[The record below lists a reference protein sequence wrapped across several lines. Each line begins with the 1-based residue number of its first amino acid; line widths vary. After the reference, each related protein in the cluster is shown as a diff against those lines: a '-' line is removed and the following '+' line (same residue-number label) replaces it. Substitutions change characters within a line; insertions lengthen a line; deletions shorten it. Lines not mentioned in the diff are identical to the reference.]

1 MVSATAVRPAASDVW
16 ANVVRGTAAVIG
28 IVLLIIGLSG
38 FFGFGLAG
46 NPDTHPI
53 FITGLI
59 QDLGHIITGSLA
71 IYVAFGMTG
80 RQQQIGLVL
89 FGALFIVI
97 LLATLNNGALYGLLN
112 NVANPADNVLHGVIA
127 LVSIGVGGWALVRGR
142 SRRPEAGTA

>member
-1 MVSATAVRPAASDVW
+1 MVSAAVARPTAGDAR

-28 IVLLIIGLSG
+28 IVLLIVGLSG

-71 IYVAFGMTG
+71 LHIACGLAGRPAAEALVWFG
-80 RQQQIGLVL
+80 VL
-89 FGALFIVI
+89 FVVI
-97 LLATLNNGALYGLLN
+97 LVATLNNGNLYGLPQDM
-112 NVANPADNVLHGVIA
+112 V
-127 LVSIGVGGWALVRGR
+127 
-142 SRRPEAGTA
+142 

>member
-1 MVSATAVRPAASDVW
+1 MASATAVRPAAPDAW

-46 NPDTHPI
+46 NPDTHPL

-71 IYVAFGMTG
+71 LYIAFGFQG
-80 RQQQIGLVL
+80 RQAAKALVWFGIL
-89 FGALFIVI
+89 FVVI
-97 LLATLNNGALYGLLN
+97 LLATLNNGDLYGLLQ
-112 NVANPADNVLHGVIA
+112 NVVNPADNVLHGVIA
-127 LVSIGVGGWALVRGR
+127 LVSIAVGGWVLVRGR
-142 SRRPEAGTA
+142 SDRPAA